1 MDIQEIQTLYA
12 YNRWANRR
20 LLKAARQVDWQD
32 STRDLRTSY
41 GSVRGTL
48 VHIVWGEWLW
58 LRRWRG
64 ESPRRMFVP
73 EDFPDWTTLE
83 SRWSAVESEQQAF
96 LKCLTDELLEKC
108 VSYEN
113 LQGERWEYS
122 LAHMMQHLVNHSS
135 YHRGQ
140 VVTLLRQL
148 GQTPPTTDFLVF
160 IDEGAP
166 EASHTEK
173 NVPLRQ

>member
-1 MDIQEIQTLYA
+1 VNTDEMRTLYG

-20 LLKAARQVDWQD
+20 LRGAARLLQWEDFI
-32 STRDLRTSY
+32 RNLHTSH
-41 GSVRGTL
+41 GSIRGTL
-48 VHIVWGEWLW
+48 VHIVWAEWLW

-64 ESPRRMFVP
+64 ESPKQIFAP
-73 EDFPDWTTLE
+73 EDFQDWAALE
-83 SRWSAVESEQQAF
+83 FCWTALESEQQSF
-96 LKCLTDELLEKC
+96 LECLNDELLKTR

-122 LAHMMQHLVNHSS
+122 LAQMMQHTVNHSS

-148 GQTPPTTDFLVF
+148 GQTPPATDMLIFV
-160 IDEGAP
+160 DEKGQ
-166 EASHTEK
+166 
-173 NVPLRQ
+173 R